1 MQVDLFDFDLPE
13 ELIALRPAVP
23 RDSARLLYVDA
34 SGKADHRV
42 VSDLPQF
49 MNPGD
54 VLVVNTTKVIPA
66 RLVGRRVRAAE
77 EVGEADAKTGVRVEL
92 TLTDRLGP
100 VAWGCLLKPARR
112 VKAGD
117 RIIFSNHSDDKAG
130 GDVEAQITA
139 RDGATATLEFDL
151 EPAAM
156 EPILARI
163 GAMPLP
169 PYIAG
174 KRAPDAR
181 DNDDYQTLFAAH
193 AGAVAA
199 PTAGLHFT
207 PELVARLADK
217 GVHVVE
223 VTLHVGPGTFLP
235 VKVSDTKTHV
245 MHSEWGEV
253 TQSAADAMN
262 AARARGGRIVC
273 VGTTALRLVESAC
286 PEVGHITAFRGDT
299 DIFITPGYQFRIC
312 DLLLTNFHLPRSTLF
327 MLVSAFSGLSVMQA
341 AYGEAVAK
349 GYRFYSYGDACL
361 LTRVEETRTENAGEI

>member
-23 RDSARLLYVDA
+23 RDSARLLYVGA
-34 SGKADHRV
+34 TGQAGHHV
-42 VSDLPQF
+42 VSDLPEF
-49 MNPGD
+49 LGAGD

-66 RLVGRRVRAAE
+66 RLVGRRVP
-77 EVGEADAKTGVRVEL
+77 EVTDAGANTGAKVEL
-92 TLTDRLGP
+92 TLTERLGP
-100 VAWGCLLKPARR
+100 VAWNCMLKPARR
-112 VKAGD
+112 VKVGD
-117 RIIFSNHSDDKAG
+117 SIMFDSSDDNT
-130 GDVEAQITA
+130 VTVHVRA
-139 RDGATATLEFDL
+139 RSGANAELEFDL
-151 EPAAM
+151 EPDAM
-156 EPILARI
+156 EPVLARI

-181 DNDDYQTLFAAH
+181 DDDDYQTLFATH

-207 PELVARLADK
+207 PELVARLKDR
-217 GVHVVE
+217 GIQLVG

-235 VKVSDTKTHV
+235 VKVSDIASHV

-253 TQSAADAMN
+253 TQSAADTIN
-262 AARARGGRIVC
+262 AARAQGRRIVC
-273 VGTTALRLVESAC
+273 VGTTSLRLVESAC
-286 PEVGHITAFRGDT
+286 PEAGRIAAFRGDT

-341 AYGEAVAK
+341 AYAEAVAK

-361 LTRVEETRTENAGEI
+361 LTRTEKTGTENNGEV